1 MAKNFRLYI
10 KEELNLNKN
19 VSVDENQAHYLRNV
33 VKYSVG
39 DELYCFDNKNGE
51 FLCVVKELSK
61 KNAVLEVKEKIQ
73 DFSVSPDIWLLFAPL
88 KKDNTDFVIQKA
100 TELGCRKIIPVIT
113 KHTITNNVK
122 IERYI
127 AQSIE
132 ASEQCRRT
140 DLPEISLQ
148 QDLKSVLNSWDS
160 TRILFFMD
168 ETLESNN
175 FLNVLRENPI
185 EKAAILVGPE
195 GGFSDDE
202 IKLLK
207 SLSFCKG
214 ATLGPRILRAET
226 AVLASLSCW
235 QLISG
240 DWSN

>member
-1 MAKNFRLYI
+1 MAVICSI
-10 KEELNLNKN
+10 KK
-19 VSVDENQAHYLRNV
+19 S
-33 VKYSVG
+33 
-39 DELYCFDNKNGE
+39 
-51 FLCVVKELSK
+51 
-61 KNAVLEVKEKIQ
+61 
-73 DFSVSPDIWLLFAPL
+73 
-88 KKDNTDFVIQKA
+88 
-100 TELGCRKIIPVIT
+100 RKIIPVIT

-240 DWSN
+240 DWSK